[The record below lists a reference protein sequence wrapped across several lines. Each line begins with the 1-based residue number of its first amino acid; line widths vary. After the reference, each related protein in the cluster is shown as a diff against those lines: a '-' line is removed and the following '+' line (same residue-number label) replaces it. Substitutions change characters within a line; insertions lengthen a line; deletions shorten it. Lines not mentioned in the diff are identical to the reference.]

1 MQNLIV
7 VVNCYGILVDD
18 KIGLPLAIDI
28 EDVPTTIE
36 KGEGENVACS
46 ATGKKTKCFENIF
59 NLSQW
64 KSS

>member
-7 VVNCYGILVDD
+7 VVNCNGRLGDE
-18 KIGLPLAIDI
+18 KNGLNLAIDI

-46 ATGKKTKCFENIF
+46 AKG
-59 NLSQW
+59 
-64 KSS
+64 